1 MTTRVL
7 AVIVFAGAFCGQ
19 LAVAGAAP
27 EQLPGPQIVESTK
40 PSGNL
45 PALPPAPRGK
55 STVIGGEITGIDR
68 VRDELTLKVFGQ
80 SSMKILFDE
89 RTLVYLDGKRIP
101 VRELTSSRRAS
112 VQTTLDGTKVFAV
125 SIHILSQSPEG
136 EFRGSVLNYNP
147 ETRALTVSAAH
158 MRDAI
163 QLRVPGNTPVFREG
177 QHAFS
182 SVPSGTP
189 DLVKGALVSVTF
201 EPGKD
206 GRGVANKIVILAI
219 PGAEFLFSGNLSS
232 LDMHTGTLV
241 LVDPR
246 DDQSYQI
253 LFDSARFPASRN
265 LHEGDYIS
273 VSATYDGAHFRARS
287 LTAH

>member
-1 MTTRVL
+1 
-7 AVIVFAGAFCGQ
+7 
-19 LAVAGAAP
+19 
-27 EQLPGPQIVESTK
+27 VESTK